1 EVVDGGT
8 GAAGRAVGGLSY
20 SVPAAGKTG
29 TTNDATDVWFVGYT
43 PDVLTGVWTGMD
55 QPQAITAGATGGGL
69 AAPAW
74 ARCAGEYYE
83 GDEYPTAWER
93 PEDVAV
99 RQISRW
105 TGLAVTDDC
114 PYIVGSVSDYFV
126 EESAPEPG
134 CEAPQ

>member
-1 EVVDGGT
+1 
-8 GAAGRAVGGLSY
+8 
-20 SVPAAGKTG
+20 
-29 TTNDATDVWFVGYT
+29 VGYT
-43 PDVLTGVWTGMD
+43 PDVLTGVWIGMD
-55 QPQAITAGATGGGL
+55 QPQAITGGATGGGF
-69 AAPAW
+69 AAPVW
-74 ARCAGEYYE
+74 ARVVRKYYE
-83 GDEYPTAWER
+83 DHEYPTAWER

-134 CEAPQ
+134 CEAPQIGGGPQPPVLGRPLSPGIAPRLPLTGQPGGLNR